1 MKVAIVKL
9 SAMGDIIHAMVA
21 LQYIKKANPTIQID
35 WIVEQG
41 FAEVLK
47 NNPHIDNILPLNL
60 KAIKKDKLA
69 LFKELKKIK
78 EYTQN
83 SYDLVIDAQGLL
95 KSSITAKLLGKR
107 VAGFSKESI
116 REGIASYFY
125 HQKVQI
131 AYEQNAIERNVEV
144 IGTPL
149 HTAITEE
156 HILNKEP
163 FLYFDRQHELPLEI
177 KEDYIVFI
185 VGASVKNKIYPKE
198 KFLEIAK
205 RLNERT
211 IVVWANDYER
221 EVALFLEESLANI
234 TASPKLSLDELKHLI
249 ANSQLV
255 IGGDTGPTH
264 MAWGLNIPSVTIFGN
279 TPEYRNTYITPINK
293 VVKSKSNVNPLKLDK
308 SDFSIKK
315 IPTHKIVC
323 LAKDLLNA

>member
-9 SAMGDIIHAMVA
+9 SAMGDIIHAMVV
-21 LQYIKKANPTIQID
+21 LQYIKEADPTIQID

-47 NNPHIDNILPLNL
+47 NNPHIDNILPINL

-69 LFKELKKIK
+69 LFQEIKRVK
-78 EYTQN
+78 EYAQN
-83 SYDLVIDAQGLL
+83 RYDLVIDAQGLL

-116 REGIASYFY
+116 REGLASYLY
-125 HQKVQI
+125 HQKIKI
-131 AYEQNAIERNVEV
+131 AYEQNAIERNIKV
-144 IGTPL
+144 IGQPL
-149 HTAITEE
+149 NTTITEE
-156 HILNKEP
+156 QILNKKP
-163 FLYFDRQHELPLEI
+163 FLYFDKEHKLPLEVT
-177 KEDYIVFI
+177 EYIVFI

-198 KFLEIAK
+198 KFLDIAK
-205 RLNERT
+205 RLNEKT
-211 IVVWANDYER
+211 IVVWGNNEER
-221 EVALFLEESLANI
+221 EVALYLEKSLKNVQL
-234 TASPKLSLDELKHLI
+234 SPKLNLDELKQLI
-249 ANSQLV
+249 ANAKLV

-264 MAWGLNIPSVTIFGN
+264 MAWGLNVPSVTIFGN

-308 SDFSIKK
+308 SDFSIQK
-315 IPTHKIVC
+315 IPTHKIIC

>member
-9 SAMGDIIHAMVA
+9 SAMGDIIHAMVV
-21 LQYIKKANPTIQID
+21 LQYIKEADPTIQID

-47 NNPHIDNILPLNL
+47 NNPHIDNILPINL

-69 LFKELKKIK
+69 LFQEIKRVK
-78 EYTQN
+78 EYAQN
-83 SYDLVIDAQGLL
+83 RYDLVIDAQGLL

-116 REGIASYFY
+116 REGVASYFY
-125 HQKVQI
+125 HQKIKI
-131 AYEQNAIERNVEV
+131 AYEQNAIERNIKV
-144 IGTPL
+144 IGQPL
-149 HTAITEE
+149 NTTITEE
-156 HILNKEP
+156 QILNKKP
-163 FLYFDRQHELPLEI
+163 FLYFDKEHKLPLEVT
-177 KEDYIVFI
+177 EYIVFI

-198 KFLEIAK
+198 KFLDIAK
-205 RLNERT
+205 RLNEKT
-211 IVVWANDYER
+211 IVVWGNNEER
-221 EVALFLEESLANI
+221 EVALYLEKSLKNVQL
-234 TASPKLSLDELKHLI
+234 SPKLNLDELKQLI
-249 ANSQLV
+249 ANAKLV

-264 MAWGLNIPSVTIFGN
+264 MAWGLNVPSVTIFGN

-308 SDFSIKK
+308 SDFSIQK
-315 IPTHKIVC
+315 IPTHKIIC